1 MSYLDS
7 MLSPY
12 RGDLGEEIGEILSG
26 DHEMACREIQVRGL
40 IFLIAYTMIMLIS
53 FLKVICH
60 TFDHYSKPERPRP
73 QITREMVDRARSLT
87 PMYTIKEAGNYN
99 NPQYKSKNQQR
110 KAYCIQELRKFLYN
124 NNLTLRG
131 YVLKEINHRVDDRA
145 FINSIISG
153 EEMAKFTTTYITF
166 GEYLDNMLYEVLPTK
181 PKKKTIQGK
190 KCLAFEND
198 YGFMV
203 QELKQ
208 IYQEPIKVKFDSI

>member
-12 RGDLGEEIGEILSG
+12 RGDLGEEISEIISE
-26 DHEMACREIQVRGL
+26 DHEMACRDIQTRGL
-40 IFLIAYTMIMLIS
+40 VFLIAYTMIMLIS
-53 FLKVICH
+53 FLKVLVH
-60 TFDHYSKPERPRP
+60 TVDHYSKPERPRP
-73 QITREMVDRARSLT
+73 QITREMVDRARSLNT
-87 PMYTIKEAGNYN
+87 MYTVKESGNYN
-99 NPQYKSKNQQR
+99 NPQYKTKNQQR

-124 NNLTLRG
+124 NNLTIRG
-131 YVLKEINHRVDDRA
+131 TILKEINHRVDDHA
-145 FINSIISG
+145 FISSIISG

-166 GEYLDNMLYEVLPTK
+166 GEHLNEILFEVLPTK
-181 PKKKTIQGK
+181 PKKRTVQGK

-203 QELKQ
+203 QELRQ